1 MSQRNVGCP
10 ATSVAVQT
18 GAIISVLA
26 AGAVSA
32 HMQGVAAARAA
43 REEYASRVLAQQLD
57 DAVAACHEWAD
68 HAKKL
73 ANENERLIAENAR
86 LREVAE
92 QRRGVIQRMRSAA

>member
-1 MSQRNVGCP
+1 MSQRSVGCP

-43 REEYASRVLAQQLD
+43 REEYASRVLAQQLE

-68 HAKKL
+68 HANRL
-73 ANENERLIAENAR
+73 AQENENLIAENAR

>member
-1 MSQRNVGCP
+1 MSQRSVGCL

-32 HMQGVAAARAA
+32 HMQGVAAPRAA
-43 REEYASRVLAQQLD
+43 REEYASRVFAQQLD
-57 DAVAACHEWAD
+57 DAVAACHKWAN

-92 QRRGVIQRMRSAA
+92 QRRGVIQRMRSAV

>member
-1 MSQRNVGCP
+1 MSQRGVGCP
-10 ATSVAVQT
+10 ATAVAVQT

-26 AGAVSA
+26 AGAVNA

-57 DAVAACHEWAD
+57 DALAACHEWAE

-73 ANENERLIAENAR
+73 AHENERLIAENQR

-92 QRRGVIQRMRSAA
+92 QRRGVIQRMRAAA